1 MKKRFRVIGIFL
13 LILMLSST
21 VFAEPIKVMV
31 ENNYLELSV
40 NPVLENER
48 TLVPLRAIFEA
59 MGVEVGWDES
69 TQIIRGTQAENII
82 ILQLNNKIA
91 SINGKEVEL
100 DAAAKAIDGRTLV
113 PVRFIAESLGAE
125 VGWDQESKTVLI
137 NSVLVKQDKAKE
149 TKPQVNKPKETK
161 PQVNKAKETVKPQVN
176 KPVANIKPQVKTSG
190 KYVGSTDS
198 DKYHKSTCR
207 WAKKIKKHN
216 ETWFDTV
223 GEAQQKG
230 YKACKVCKPK

>member
-149 TKPQVNKPKETK
+149 T
-161 PQVNKAKETVKPQVN
+161 VKPQVN